1 MKDKN
6 SIFSIII
13 LILTFILAGTMIL
26 LYKEVKTIE
35 NQEAKEL
42 VCIPLIKEDYYGD
55 HYFLECLDRAKFTDD
70 FKKING
76 SDKY

>member
-13 LILTFILAGTMIL
+13 LILIFILAGSMIL
-26 LYKEVKTIE
+26 LYKEVKKIE

-42 VCIPLIKEDYYGD
+42 VCIPLVKEDYYGD
-55 HYFLECLDRAKFTDD
+55 HYFLECLDRTKFTEEFDR
-70 FKKING
+70 ISG
-76 SDKY
+76 PEY